1 MTTAATLLYSSPA
14 FVCSTAARRDAL
26 RVLLPSHALAGGVA
40 IHTLNHAHMLAKDAS
55 ADEAEDPQVW
65 SRPAMCHYQRGMTPL
80 F

>member
-55 ADEAEDPQVW
+55 ADKQKTHRFGADQPCVII
-65 SRPAMCHYQRGMTPL
+65 SVV
-80 F
+80 